1 MKSTAK
7 LAATL
12 AFGFI
17 CSLANAQDADIVVFI
32 EDLTLPS
39 HSPASN
45 FTVITESDIAEGGY
59 SSIIDVL
66 ERNSSFR
73 ASTDSLF
80 NLSEYPAINQQAQ
93 FLYVP
98 LLCQHLREIP
108 QHKK

>member
-45 FTVITESDIAEGGY
+45 FTVITESDIAEADTHQ
-59 SSIIDVL
+59 SSM
-66 ERNSSFR
+66 
-73 ASTDSLF
+73 
-80 NLSEYPAINQQAQ
+80 Y
-93 FLYVP
+93 
-98 LLCQHLREIP
+98 
-108 QHKK
+108 